1 MFVPREYYLF
11 DSGGDGETKVSTFTF
26 YTEVKGCLKIFQILP

>member
-11 DSGGDGETKVSTFTF
+11 DSGGDGGTKVSTFAF
-26 YTEVKGCLKIFQILP
+26 YTRVKGCVSIII